1 MFAGLIIGA
10 ALIAASALLRM
21 RASAWV
27 SLLAAMVAYSESSDA
42 LVALATGTALRP
54 CIHFSSPPLPT
65 PLTHIVW
72 GGVGSGGGLSHGF
85 TG

>member
-27 SLLAAMVAYSESSDA
+27 SLLAAMVAYSETSDA
-42 LVALATGTALRP
+42 LVALATGTAAWGVLR
-54 CIHFSSPPLPT
+54 L
-65 PLTHIVW
+65 LR
-72 GGVGSGGGLSHGF
+72 LAARR
-85 TG
+85 